1 MAAGV
6 QSEDGAGRVVPF
18 GKYLLD
24 ALLAEGGMARVYRAR
39 LRGALGFEKP
49 LVVKQVRPELARDP
63 RFVAMFVEEAKTL
76 VRLSHPHIVPVYEL
90 GVVDGTYFLAME
102 LVEGPTLANLLREGP
117 LPATWVARLGEQI
130 AEALHHAHDRFG
142 LVHRDVTPRNV
153 LVDVEGHARLV
164 DFGIATPAEGL
175 SGEVF
180 GSPGYMSPEQLR
192 GEPLDA
198 RSDLFSL
205 GAVLHQAL
213 TGRATFLPTDLRDAK
228 GASEAARRATLAGE
242 VPPLPEEVAAPLREC
257 VMACL
262 APRREDRPAT
272 AAVVARSLRT
282 WLASAAP
289 GGVGAELADRAR
301 EATAKPTTDDV
312 GPVTVTSRKGEVRS
326 LATAS
331 VLTEAL
337 GREVGATAPVTG
349 RARDSAPSVEG
360 TAPIPG
366 RRSREPEAP
375 ESVERT
381 PTPETATAGSS
392 PEAEVVARASA
403 EPRSVEV
410 FAAEAR
416 EPGTSRWLGLAA
428 LGAVVLVVAVW
439 SSRRDE
445 TPEPVVEPTPVVEAV
460 RAPTE
465 PEPVPVEPPSPM
477 EAPMETAPEVVEPDP
492 VPTRGEITV
501 HATPWAEVSLDG
513 RPLGTTPIRRTSI
526 GAGAHVLVF
535 ENPPLGR
542 SLRVPVRVEPGQS
555 LRILADLTTEDPR
568 ARIR

>member
-1 MAAGV
+1 M

-24 ALLAEGGMARVYRAR
+24 AMLAEGGMARVYRAR

-213 TGRATFLPTDLRDAK
+213 TGRATFLPVDLRDAK

-242 VPPLPEEVAAPLREC
+242 VPTLPEDVAAPLREC

-272 AAVVARSLRT
+272 AALVARALRT

-301 EATAKPTTDDV
+301 AATAKPTTDDV

-349 RARDSAPSVEG
+349 RVRDSAPSVEG

-366 RRSREPEAP
+366 RRSRDPEAL
-375 ESVERT
+375 EAENAERGLT
-381 PTPETATAGSS
+381 SPADAVDSS
-392 PEAEVVARASA
+392 PGSTDTAVAATTSSVSA
-403 EPRSVEV
+403 EAPTG
-410 FAAEAR
+410 AAR
-416 EPGTSRWLGLAA
+416 TSRWLG
-428 LGAVVLVVAVW
+428 GAVLVTLALVVGAW
-439 SSRRDE
+439 SLRRDE
-445 TPEPVVEPTPVVEAV
+445 TLEPVVEPTSVVEPV
-460 RAPTE
+460 RAQPE
-465 PEPVPVEPPSPM
+465 PEPVPIEPPSM
-477 EAPMETAPEVVEPDP
+477 RVAPVETAPEVVEPDP
-492 VPTRGEITV
+492 VPSRGQITV

-513 RPLGTTPIRRTSI
+513 RPLGTTPIRRTTLS
-526 GAGAHVLVF
+526 AGAHVLVF

-555 LRILADLTTEDPR
+555 LRILADLTTDDPR